1 MTTYRN
7 RFRTQAD
14 LALGRYLATARVDR
28 GLTQTEVARRLAA
41 NTGARVTQVTVS
53 NIERGRTPCTVSQY
67 LQLCHLYGIDTPG
80 VPPQVTK
87 AAHTPCVILP
97 DDINPRPR
105 VKP

>member
-14 LALGRYLATARVDR
+14 LALGRYLATTRVDR
-28 GLTQTEVARRLAA
+28 GLTQTEVARRLASI
-41 NTGARVTQVTVS
+41 TSARWTQVTVS

-67 LQLCHLYGIDTPG
+67 LQLCRVYDIDPPG
-80 VPPQVTK
+80 VPIPVTK
-87 AAHTPCVILP
+87 AAHTPCEILP
-97 DDINPRPR
+97 EDVNPRPR